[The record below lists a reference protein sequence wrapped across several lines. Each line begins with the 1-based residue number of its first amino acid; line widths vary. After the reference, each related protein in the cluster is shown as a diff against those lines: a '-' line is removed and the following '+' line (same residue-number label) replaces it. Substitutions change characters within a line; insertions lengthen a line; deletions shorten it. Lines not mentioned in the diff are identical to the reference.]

1 MASMSSQSN
10 APARS
15 TYGSSEREREKRRE
29 RERETGRERNGV
41 SKREGLVDGGHPS
54 KITMVRKLV
63 KFNDCDI

>member
-1 MASMSSQSN
+1 MRIDWLCAV
-10 APARS
+10 
-15 TYGSSEREREKRRE
+15 RERE